1 MPEDGRFL
9 SLPDVPARSRALL
22 DHSSTLLVEAGAGS
36 GKTALMAGRVALML
50 AQGIRPR
57 DIVAITFTEAA
68 AAELLE
74 RIERFVAQLNSGTV
88 SRELSLA
95 LPGGLSPEQAIAIG
109 AAAEALDEIT
119 CTTIHGFCQQL
130 LKPYPV
136 EADLDPGAAI
146 IDPAAA
152 ALAYQDLLKEW
163 LSVRFGR
170 TRDGEGPGRIPPIP
184 PPEGEDLFAE
194 LLAGDPDQVVRLI
207 TTTAEFLRSKRTAR
221 APAGTFD
228 PGRLRALSEAVAGF
242 AAWHAGCGITEPAT
256 GAVITSLR
264 RCQAL
269 VDEALSATSMT
280 GRHLARLLLHEPPD
294 CRHSKEPRFN
304 KWGHKGKWQNAAKDA
319 GHAKARGDQLS
330 AAAQDLY
337 DRCSEAY
344 RSFVEHI
351 AAVAADRFVAEF
363 DALRTL
369 YANYKRQAALL
380 DFDDLLHQA
389 RDLLAQN
396 GVVRDALSRRY
407 PRILVDEFQ
416 DTDPLQAEILWLLC
430 GDGGTGTP
438 WIGRPLRPGSLFL
451 VGDPKQ
457 AIYRFRNA
465 DVDTYLQAKAAILAR
480 EADAVLKITANF
492 RSARPIIEF
501 VNGRFG
507 TVLSEQE
514 GQPGFTALSATRPAD
529 PERPAVACFD
539 VTVDDSHRN
548 GHGGLR
554 SDLVRRE
561 EAGAVAGLAAQ
572 LIGAYPVWD
581 RHLNAMR
588 ACRPG
593 DIALLAP
600 TGTSLWIYERA
611 LDRLDIPVASQA
623 GKGFFRRQE
632 VQELIAL
639 ARAIADRRD
648 TLALGALLRG
658 PLVGLTEEETADI
671 IAALPATGT
680 GPSPRIHLWT
690 DHAAVG
696 HPVLSRA
703 LEVLQALAR
712 KARRTTPYQLIAEA
726 VEELNVRPILRARYR
741 LGAERALANVE
752 LFLEMARPFDGR
764 GLPAFADAMRRNWE
778 EAEDQVEGR
787 PDAKEEAI
795 SIVTIHSS
803 KGLEWPVVIPINSPT
818 ELSEETGFL
827 HRRADDTV
835 HFKLLGHPTPGY
847 DQVRTDEDEQVRR
860 ERVRLWYVA
869 TTRACDL
876 LLLPRQSERN
886 KKDWMSLLDLRLQDL
901 PLFERP
907 AATAAAPAAP
917 EAARNR
923 QDERTWRSEAATIAG
938 SRRSVTWRSPSRH
951 EEPAGSEARVT
962 DAAVFA
968 DPSQLA
974 EQLPSAPDAAT
985 LSQAVQGGRERGLVV
1000 HKLLEEV
1007 LTGETPDSA
1016 AAIETRARALLAQ
1029 LAMPEAAGPERGPH
1043 APELA
1048 AAVMR
1053 ALTLPAVAA
1062 LRPRLQ
1068 PEMTVFAVQCDA
1080 KQTNYVGGVAD
1091 ALAYDASGFVDT
1103 VIDWK
1108 TDVDPGARQVDQY
1121 RAQLRDYLDATGAK
1135 RGLLVFVSSGL
1146 VLDVEGR
1153 AASMAA

>member
-1 MPEDGRFL
+1 MPEDGRFF
-9 SLPDVPARSRALL
+9 SLPDVPARCRALL

-50 AQGIRPR
+50 AHGICPR

-74 RIERFVAQLNSGTV
+74 RIERFVAQLSGGTI

-95 LPGGLSPEQAIAIG
+95 LPDGLSAEQATAIG
-109 AAAEALDEIT
+109 AAADALDEIT

-152 ALAYQDLLKEW
+152 TLAYQDLLKEW

-170 TRDGEGPGRIPPIP
+170 TRDGEGLGRIPHIA

-207 TTTAEFLRSKRTAR
+207 TGTAEFLRSKRTAR
-221 APAGTFD
+221 APAGPFAAA
-228 PGRLRALSEAVAGF
+228 RLRALSEAITGF
-242 AAWHAGCGITEPAT
+242 AAWHADCGITEPAT
-256 GAVITSLR
+256 GAIITNLR
-264 RCQAL
+264 RCQGL
-269 VDEALSATSMT
+269 VDEALSASSMT
-280 GRHLARLLLHEPPD
+280 GRQLTRLLLHEPPD

-351 AAVAADRFVAEF
+351 AAVAVDRFVTEF
-363 DALRTL
+363 DGLRKL

-396 GVVRDALSRRY
+396 DVVRRALSRRY

-430 GDGGTGTP
+430 GDGEAGTP
-438 WIGRPLRPGSLFL
+438 WIERPLRPGSLFL

-465 DVDTYLQAKAAILAR
+465 DVDTYLQAKDAIQTR

-492 RSARPIIEF
+492 RSVRPIIEF
-501 VNGRFG
+501 VNDRFQ

-514 GQPGFTALSATRPAD
+514 GQPGFTALAATRPAD
-529 PERPAVACFD
+529 PERHAVACFD
-539 VTVDDSHRN
+539 VTIDDRHKN
-548 GHGGLR
+548 AHGGLR

-561 EAGAVAGLAAQ
+561 EAGAVAELVTQ

-581 RHLNAMR
+581 KHLNAMR

-600 TGTSLWIYERA
+600 TGSSLWIYERA

-658 PLVGLTEEETADI
+658 PLVGLTEEELADI
-671 IAALPATGT
+671 IAALPAADT
-680 GPSPRIHLWT
+680 GPAPRIHLWT
-690 DHAAVG
+690 DRAAIS
-696 HPVLSRA
+696 HPVLSRT
-703 LEVLQALAR
+703 LEVFQALAR
-712 KARRTTPYQLIAEA
+712 KARRSTPYQLIAEA
-726 VEELNVRPILRARYR
+726 IEELNVRPILSARYR

-764 GLPAFADAMRRNWE
+764 GLLAFADAMRRNWE

-803 KGLEWPVVIPINSPT
+803 KGLEWPIVIPINSPT

-835 HFKLLGHPTPGY
+835 HFKLLGHPTADY
-847 DQVRTDEDEQVRR
+847 DQVKSDEDEQVRR

-886 KKDWMSLLDLRLQDL
+886 KKDWMSLLDLRLQDV

-907 AATAAAPAAP
+907 AAAAAPSVPP
-917 EAARNR
+917 EPARNG
-923 QDERTWRSEAATIAG
+923 QDDKTWQNEAATIAG
-938 SRRSVTWRSPSRH
+938 SRRCITWRSPSRH
-951 EEPAGSEARVT
+951 EEPAGEDCVPNAT
-962 DAAVFA
+962 VFA
-968 DPSQLA
+968 DPAQLA
-974 EQLPSAPDAAT
+974 EQLPSASDVAT
-985 LSQAVQGGRERGLVV
+985 VSRTIQGGRERGLVV

-1007 LTGETPDSA
+1007 LTGETPDNA
-1016 AAIETRARALLAQ
+1016 AALETRAGALLAQ
-1029 LAMPEAAGPERGPH
+1029 LAIPEAAGPEEGPH

-1048 AAVMR
+1048 AAVVR
-1053 ALTLPAVAA
+1053 ALSLPAIAA
-1062 LRPRLQ
+1062 LRPRLR
-1068 PEMTVFAVQCDA
+1068 PEMTVFAAQA
-1080 KQTNYVGGVAD
+1080 EGKQTSYVGGVAD
-1091 ALAYDASGFVDT
+1091 ALAYDASGFVEA

-1108 TDVDPGARQVDQY
+1108 TDVDPSSRQVDLY
-1121 RAQLRDYLDATGAK
+1121 RAQLRDYLDATGAT

-1146 VLDVEGR
+1146 VLAVEGR
-1153 AASMAA
+1153 AAPMAA